1 MKHLTGAMAIAMAT
15 ATPMAAETIDVTIV
29 AGHPPIFIWV
39 KNLTEAFIPAVDAAL
54 EGTGHSID
62 WNEAYGGSLAKPGG
76 ESDAVAAGL
85 AQVAYNPTLFNPS
98 LYPLQNVAYVAPFGT
113 DDPRLA
119 AQIVTE
125 IQAKTPAMMQA
136 WADQDQVF
144 LGGGFAIDSY
154 HLFVTEPVN
163 SVADMEGRRI
173 CAPGPT
179 ANWIQGTGAAPVSS
193 SLGEYYNSIQTGVCD
208 GAVVF
213 ATAAA
218 PAGIAEVAPYMI
230 RVDFGAPFAAGLS
243 ANADFYEDLPEEV
256 RAALHAGA
264 DAFAE
269 AMFSDQEDLIAG
281 AYDKISADGG
291 QIIDPSEEVRQEW
304 AAALPA
310 IPRDW
315 AARQDAAGLPG
326 TEVLSAYMDALRA
339 AGETPLRDWD
349 KE

>member
-1 MKHLTGAMAIAMAT
+1 MRILTSAAAIAAAMAAPA
-15 ATPMAAETIDVTIV
+15 AAETIDTTVV

-54 EGTGHSID
+54 EGTGHEID

-85 AQVAYNPTLFNPS
+85 AQIAYNPTLFNPA

-119 AQIVTE
+119 ARIVTE
-125 IQAKTPAMMQA
+125 MQDETPAMMQA

-154 HLFVTEPVN
+154 HLFVTEPVET
-163 SVADMEGRRI
+163 VADMEGRRI

-218 PAGIAEVAPYMI
+218 PAGIAEVAPYMV

-243 ANADFYEDLPEEV
+243 ANADFYEDLPQEV
-256 RAALHAGA
+256 RDALHAGA

-269 AMFSDQEDLIAG
+269 AMFADQEALIEG
-281 AYDKISADGG
+281 AYAKIEADGG
-291 QIIDPSEEVRQEW
+291 QVIDLTEEARREW

-310 IPRDW
+310 VPKDW
-315 AARQDAAGLPG
+315 AARQDDAGRPG
-326 TEVLSAYMDALRA
+326 TAVLAAYMDALRE

-349 KE
+349 RE